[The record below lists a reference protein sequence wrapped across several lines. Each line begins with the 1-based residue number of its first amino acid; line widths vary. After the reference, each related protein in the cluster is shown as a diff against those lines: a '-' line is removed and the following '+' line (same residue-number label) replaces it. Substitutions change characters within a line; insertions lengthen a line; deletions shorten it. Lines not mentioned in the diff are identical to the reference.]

1 VSNQNPWQA
10 RLARALK
17 RQPGDIDAIRRRT
30 WAALCLAFD
39 EIADAAD
46 ADQRRKALLCYSQL
60 AGTYVRLWELAELEP
75 RLRALEA
82 AVAQRR
88 AHAWV
93 SSNGGSR
100 H

>member
-1 VSNQNPWQA
+1 VSNSNPWQA

-17 RQPGDIDAIRRRT
+17 RKPGDIDAIRRRT

-60 AGTYVRLWELAELEP
+60 AGTYVKLWELAELEG
-75 RLRALEA
+75 RVRALEA
-82 AVAQRR
+82 SAGQRR
-88 AHAWV
+88 THPWATG
-93 SSNGGSR
+93 NGGSR